1 MGHRCGAKRDT
12 VNKRRILDDE
22 LLAALAATGPEAL
35 QIVEQIKAQRRRGRP
50 ASAEADYRRLQLR
63 WGAFRSLNSGLTADQ
78 ALRKFLRQR
87 GAEIEKDLNLKRD
100 TVQSLRNAIARGKKE
115 SELVRRRRRI
125 SWQIVPA
132 GLADA
137 VHGRRRVLIADP
149 DEATLIRYAMEAA
162 LLGK

>member
-1 MGHRCGAKRDT
+1 

-50 ASAEADYRRLQLR
+50 ASAEADYRRLELWWR
-63 WGAFRSLNSGLTADQ
+63 AFRRLNSELTADH

-87 GAEIEKDLNLKRD
+87 RTEIERNLNLKRD

-115 SELVRRRRRI
+115 SERVRRSRRA
-125 SWQIVPA
+125 SWQIIPA

-149 DEATLIRYAMEAA
+149 DEAILIRHAMEVA

>member
-1 MGHRCGAKRDT
+1 

-22 LLAALAATGPEAL
+22 LLEALAATGPEAL

-50 ASAEADYRRLQLR
+50 ASAEADYRRLELWWR
-63 WGAFRSLNSGLTADQ
+63 AFRRLYSELTADQ

-87 GAEIEKDLNLKRD
+87 GAEIERNLNLKRD

-115 SELVRRRRRI
+115 SERVRRRRRA
-125 SWQIVPA
+125 SWQITPA

-149 DEATLIRYAMEAA
+149 DEATLIRHAIEVA